1 MLASVSVPETVQG
14 AELLAA
20 LTDCFEGDLEATVVQ
35 IPAKAAGKFVTLPKP
50 FEASGLL
57 EHAAK
62 SIGNMLQ
69 FLKPPQP
76 ATLADFCMQLP
87 EGGAVKAA
95 QQPKAAAAAGAEAAT
110 GATGT
115 SWVVGKAAFD
125 LSLAKAIESN
135 CRDGKGSI
143 TELTQLAEVPTPC
156 CRCCYECCL

>member
-1 MLASVSVPETVQG
+1 MGSVSVSETVHG

-20 LTDCFEGDLEATVVQ
+20 LADCFEGDLESTVVR
-35 IPAKAAGKFVTLPKP
+35 IPAKAAGKFVTLPNP
-50 FEASGLL
+50 FKASGLL

-62 SIGNMLQ
+62 SIGNMLP

-95 QQPKAAAAAGAEAAT
+95 QQPKGAAAAGAEAAT
-110 GATGT
+110 GAT